1 MEKKKSA
8 LNMNL
13 FKIVMIFIIIL
24 MLSEQGVSV

>member
-8 LNMNL
+8 LNINL
-13 FKIVMIFIIIL
+13 FKIVMGFIIIL